1 MKRFVYLAL
10 AMLMPGML
18 LAAPVK
24 KDAAK
29 MKAAAFLQQK
39 IAATSGRR
47 APQNL
52 SLTSSEEE
60 GSAYYVFKNGN
71 KGFAIVAGDDR
82 FGDVI
87 GYSEDGVLNEAQMPE
102 ALRLTLQDY
111 AAAVKFAQENN
122 IEVKKGP
129 RKAERASVTPFM

>member
-87 GYSEDGVLNEAQMPE
+87 GYSEDGVLNGAQMPE
-102 ALRLTLQDY
+102 ALRL
-111 AAAVKFAQENN
+111 A
-122 IEVKKGP
+122 KGHLSL
-129 RKAERASVTPFM
+129 R

>member
-39 IAATSGRR
+39 IAATSG
-47 APQNL
+47 
-52 SLTSSEEE
+52 
-60 GSAYYVFKNGN
+60 
-71 KGFAIVAGDDR
+71 
-82 FGDVI
+82 
-87 GYSEDGVLNEAQMPE
+87 
-102 ALRLTLQDY
+102 
-111 AAAVKFAQENN
+111 
-122 IEVKKGP
+122 
-129 RKAERASVTPFM
+129 